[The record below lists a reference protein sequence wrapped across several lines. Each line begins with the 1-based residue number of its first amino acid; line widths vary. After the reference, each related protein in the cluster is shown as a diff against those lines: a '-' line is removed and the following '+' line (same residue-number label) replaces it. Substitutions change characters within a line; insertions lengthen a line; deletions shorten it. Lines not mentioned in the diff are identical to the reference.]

1 MGELIHV
8 AILNLQNHREKSI
21 IRCRKGWNEMDPLHQ
36 FVISPIFNMNVAGI
50 DLSFTNSS
58 LAVVTTVFLLIL
70 LFVLG
75 LRNRTIVPSR
85 LQSVL
90 EMAYEL
96 VSNLISSN
104 IGKEGLKY
112 FPFVF
117 SIFLFVLFGN
127 LMGMIPY
134 MFTFT
139 SHIIVTFT
147 LAMVVISFVTILGV
161 VLHGSK
167 FFSLF
172 VPKGVPIF
180 LSPFLVPI
188 EIISYMSRPVSLS
201 VRLFANMM
209 AGHTMMKVFAGFAV
223 MLGSFGVV
231 PVVANVVLTG
241 FEIIIAA
248 LQAYVFTILTCVYL
262 NDAIHLH

>member
-1 MGELIHV
+1 
-8 AILNLQNHREKSI
+8 
-21 IRCRKGWNEMDPLHQ
+21 MDPLHQ
-36 FVISPIFNMNVAGI
+36 FVVSPIFRINICGI

-58 LAVVTTVFLLIL
+58 LAVVTAIMCAMIL
-70 LFVLG
+70 FACG
-75 LRNRTIVPSR
+75 LSKKQIIPSR
-85 LQSVL
+85 MQSVL
-90 EMAYEL
+90 EIAYNL
-96 VSNLISSN
+96 VSNLINEN

-117 SIFLFVLFGN
+117 SIFLFILFGN
-127 LMGMIPY
+127 LLGMVPY

-161 VLHGSK
+161 VLHGAK
-167 FFSLF
+167 FFSIF
-172 VPKGVPIF
+172 VPKGIPVF
-180 LSPFLVPI
+180 LSPFLIPI
-188 EIISYMSRPVSLS
+188 EVISYMSRPVSLS

-223 MLGSFGVV
+223 MLGYLGIV

-241 FEIIIAA
+241 FEIIIAM

-262 NDAIHLH
+262 NDAVHLH